1 MGKPRTAE
9 ELDAFYAGMSEDE
22 AFAELAMS
30 HGMSTEEFT
39 RRWNAASGEP
49 DRRTVYD
56 ENERALRRFIYGP
69 ETMWKRS
76 L

>member
-1 MGKPRTAE
+1 MSKPRTAE
-9 ELDAFYAGMSEDE
+9 ELAQFYEDQPDE
-22 AFAELAMS
+22 AWAALAAS

-39 RRWNAASGEP
+39 RRWNAADGM

-56 ENERALRRFIYGP
+56 ENERGLRRFIYGP
-69 ETMWKRS
+69 ETLPKRS